1 MCVCALADMI
11 MCRQSYAREMVSF
24 ERKVF
29 HLQHFCKVCTMENV
43 LPEVLIQIRVHPA
56 SAMPHKKLCTI
67 VEKLNDNGT

>member
-1 MCVCALADMI
+1 
-11 MCRQSYAREMVSF
+11 
-24 ERKVF
+24 
-29 HLQHFCKVCTMENV
+29 MENV